1 MALGYT
7 DEMRRAFHN
16 IPAPKNFGVEL
27 IDNTYFITVRID
39 EKAFLYLSH
48 DEKIAAFEYIIKVQK
63 ALEESGAVVQV
74 VRKPLK

>member
-7 DEMRRAFHN
+7 DEMRKAFHS
-16 IPAPKNFGVEL
+16 ITVPKGFGVDL
-27 IDNTYFITVRID
+27 IDNTYFLTVRID

-48 DEKIAAFEYIIKVQK
+48 DQKIEAFEYIIKVQK
-63 ALEESGAVVQV
+63 ALEEAGAVVQV

>member
-7 DEMRRAFHN
+7 DEMRKAFHA
-16 IPAPKNFGVEL
+16 ITAPKKFGVEL

-48 DEKIAAFEYIIKVQK
+48 DEKMEAFEYIIKVQK
-63 ALEESGAVVQV
+63 ALEAAGAVVQV

>member
-7 DEMRRAFHN
+7 DEMRSAFHS
-16 IPAPKNFGVEL
+16 IEVPKGFGVEL

-39 EKAFLYLSH
+39 EKSFLYLSH
-48 DEKIAAFEYIIKVQK
+48 DQKIAAFEYIIKVQK
-63 ALEESGAVVQV
+63 ALEEAGAVVQV

>member
-7 DEMRRAFHN
+7 DEMRKAFHA
-16 IPAPKNFGVEL
+16 IPAPKGFGVDL
-27 IDNTYFITVRID
+27 IDNTYFITIRID

-48 DEKIAAFEYIIKVQK
+48 DQKMEAFEYVIKVQK
-63 ALEESGAVVQV
+63 ALEASGAVVQV